1 MVRKTPQEKKRLSY
15 TKDRRNCYGESP
27 HGARRSIPL
36 NKALR
41 NRANRRYQD
50 QQLSGLGGEPDE
62 QRYDEAES
70 RMRHRAPKR
79 WNKYPDAPLLQVVRG
94 KLEDRARMDACGGRR
109 ARLRKEK
116 GSTQSACDLAAEQP
130 IAARRLDSDLLKQR
144 ASAELEGC
152 ALGAAESER

>member
-79 WNKYPDAPLLQVVRG
+79 WNKYPDAPLLQVVQG
-94 KLEDRARMDACGGRR
+94 NLEDRARMDACGGRR
-109 ARLRKEK
+109 ARLKKEK
-116 GSTQSACDLAAEQP
+116 
-130 IAARRLDSDLLKQR
+130 
-144 ASAELEGC
+144 
-152 ALGAAESER
+152 ESI

>member
-62 QRYDEAES
+62 GSYDEAES

-79 WNKYPDAPLLQVVRG
+79 WDKYPDAPLLGVVQG
-94 KLEDRARMDACGGRR
+94 KQEDRSRMDACGGRR
-109 ARLRKEK
+109 ARLKKEK
-116 GSTQSACDLAAEQP
+116 
-130 IAARRLDSDLLKQR
+130 
-144 ASAELEGC
+144 
-152 ALGAAESER
+152 ESI

>member
-1 MVRKTPQEKKRLSY
+1 
-15 TKDRRNCYGESP
+15 
-27 HGARRSIPL
+27 L

-79 WNKYPDAPLLQVVRG
+79 WNKYPDAPLLQVVQGR
-94 KLEDRARMDACGGRR
+94 LEDRARMDACGGRR
-109 ARLRKEK
+109 ARLKKEK
-116 GSTQSACDLAAEQP
+116 
-130 IAARRLDSDLLKQR
+130 
-144 ASAELEGC
+144 
-152 ALGAAESER
+152 ESI